1 MAAPVAGTASNLF
14 VAVYSF
20 TTGDPVAP
28 SPSITVSLEV
38 AGATTALDC
47 SVATTAMSC
56 TNTSASVSLLAG
68 QIFGVQID
76 SSGAESLEVN
86 VSYQLS

>member
-14 VAVYSF
+14 VAVYNF

-28 SPSITVSLEV
+28 SPLITVSLEV
-38 AGATTALDC
+38 GGATTSLDC

-68 QIFGVQID
+68 IFGIQVD
-76 SSGAESLEVN
+76 SSAAQSLEIN